1 MSHTQSAS
9 VCAPQPVVT
18 DPRPAPELT
27 AGGARPQDVV
37 VAPPASGREDEE
49 DGKMKGDGELRE
61 DEIGDHLSDLGTVTG
76 AEHVYRSL
84 SITQGLSPKGKSA
97 LCSYIYLQNLE
108 VPFSKIKDLSCVSF
122 MPHLITLDA
131 SHNDITDFFG
141 FQPPRNLKEVNL
153 SHNHMSE
160 MKDLSAYP
168 SLRRLNLDY
177 NYFREIRGLQ
187 RCVSLTHLSLAHNRL
202 YSTRGLNSL
211 ALRVVSLKANQIQ
224 TVENMDCLRALQTLD
239 LSYNRIQS
247 LSGLQNLDYLGVVNL
262 EGNLVR
268 EIKEACHLHDLPLLR
283 VLNLQENPVQDQ
295 PYYRLAV
302 TFLLQRL
309 TTLDQKEVTVEEK
322 VSAMDKFDP
331 PAEVVAAKDHM
342 VHLMYHLMQP
352 QILLNSTL
360 PGLDTPYPMLVLTGP
375 QACGKRELAHKL
387 CQHFAAYGTCHTTRS
402 PYFGEVDGCD
412 YHFVSEEEFQRMTH
426 MGKFMETIRYREH
439 HYGLSRDAIEA
450 AARDGL
456 ACCVHMELEGVRSLK
471 MSHLEPR
478 YVLLVPTDLEAY
490 ASRLRQRGL
499 YSHAQVQAAV
509 ARVALYVTVNRGQPG
524 YFDNIIPCDDL
535 QEAYTMLS
543 QVVRDYLGLDEQMAG
558 KSTPA
563 TSVGDSPA
571 AEKERDRD
579 SRVHCNK
586 VEARMVPQ
594 TTSTETSALQRR
606 MQLAREA
613 VAGQSAPAYTQLF
626 CRSSVTAPGGGR
638 AVSPY
643 QQERRENSSPESRPS
658 SGLSTLSLARAS
670 LEDVCSGLEPPG
682 GLGLDT
688 EQPADPSTTP
698 DRGQLASRGS
708 SSRPGADAKPIL
720 PPIPSG
726 RRTSERPASE
736 PLAGWGGVE

>member
-1 MSHTQSAS
+1 MSVSE
-9 VCAPQPVVT
+9 CAPQPVVT
-18 DPRPAPELT
+18 DPRPAPELP

-37 VAPPASGREDEE
+37 VAPPTSGGEDEE
-49 DGKMKGDGELRE
+49 DGKIKEEGELGE
-61 DEIGDHLSDLGTVTG
+61 DEIGDHLSDLGTVTA

-84 SITQGLSPKGKSA
+84 SITGLSPRGKSA

-122 MPHLITLDA
+122 VPHLITLDA
-131 SHNDITDFFG
+131 SHNDITNFFG
-141 FQPPRNLKEVNL
+141 FQPPRNLEEVNL

-177 NYFREIRGLQ
+177 NNFREIRGLQ

-211 ALRVVSLKANQIQ
+211 PLRDVSLKANQIQ
-224 TVENMDCLRALQTLD
+224 RVENMDCLRALQTLD

-247 LSGLQNLDYLGVVNL
+247 LSGLQNLDYLGVINL

-295 PYYRLAV
+295 PDYRLAV
-302 TFLLQRL
+302 TFFLQRL

-322 VSAMDKFDP
+322 VSAMNKFDP

-352 QILLNSTL
+352 QVLLNSTL

-387 CQHFAAYGTCHTTRS
+387 CQHFADFFAYGTCHTTRS

-412 YHFVSEEEFQRMTH
+412 YHFASEEEFQRMTR
-426 MGKFMETIRYREH
+426 MGKFIETIQYREH
-439 HYGLSRDAIEA
+439 HYGLSWDAIEA
-450 AARDGL
+450 AAQDGL

-471 MSHLEPR
+471 MSRLEPR

-490 ASRLRQRGL
+490 ACRLRQRGL
-499 YSHAQVQAAV
+499 YSHAQVQTAV
-509 ARVALYVTVNRGQPG
+509 ARVALYVTVNRRQPG
-524 YFDNIIPCDDL
+524 YFDNVIPCDDL
-535 QEAYTMLS
+535 REAYTMLS

-563 TSVGDSPA
+563 TSAGDSLA

-579 SRVHCNK
+579 NRVFGNK

-594 TTSTETSALQRR
+594 TTSTETAALQRR
-606 MQLAREA
+606 RQLAREA
-613 VAGQSAPAYTQLF
+613 VAGQSAAAYTQLF
-626 CRSSVTAPGGGR
+626 SRSPVTAPGGAR

-643 QQERRENSSPESRPS
+643 QQEHRENSSPESRPS

-670 LEDVCSGLEPPG
+670 LEDMYDGPEPPG
-682 GLGLDT
+682 GLGQDP
-688 EQPADPSTTP
+688 EQPADPTTTP
-698 DRGQLASRGS
+698 DRSQLASRGS

-726 RRTSERPASE
+726 RRTSEP
-736 PLAGWGGVE
+736 

>member
-1 MSHTQSAS
+1 MSVSE
-9 VCAPQPVVT
+9 CAPQPVVT
-18 DPRPAPELT
+18 DPRPAPELP

-37 VAPPASGREDEE
+37 VAPPTSGGEDEE
-49 DGKMKGDGELRE
+49 DGKIKEEGELGE
-61 DEIGDHLSDLGTVTG
+61 DEIGDHLSDLGTVTA

-84 SITQGLSPKGKSA
+84 SITQGLSPRGKSA

-122 MPHLITLDA
+122 VPHLITLDA
-131 SHNDITDFFG
+131 SHNDITNFFG
-141 FQPPRNLKEVNL
+141 FQPPRNLE
-153 SHNHMSE
+153 
-160 MKDLSAYP
+160 
-168 SLRRLNLDY
+168 
-177 NYFREIRGLQ
+177 
-187 RCVSLTHLSLAHNRL
+187 
-202 YSTRGLNSL
+202 
-211 ALRVVSLKANQIQ
+211 KANQIQ
-224 TVENMDCLRALQTLD
+224 RVENMDCLRALQTLD

-247 LSGLQNLDYLGVVNL
+247 LSGLQNLDYLGVINL

-295 PYYRLAV
+295 PDYRLAV
-302 TFLLQRL
+302 TFFLQRL

-322 VSAMDKFDP
+322 VSAMNKFDP

-352 QILLNSTL
+352 QVLLNSTL

-387 CQHFAAYGTCHTTRS
+387 CQHFADFFAYGTCHTTRS

-412 YHFVSEEEFQRMTH
+412 YHFASEEEFQRMTR
-426 MGKFMETIRYREH
+426 MGKFIETIQYREH
-439 HYGLSRDAIEA
+439 HYGLSWDAIEA
-450 AARDGL
+450 AAQDGL

-471 MSHLEPR
+471 MSRLEPR

-490 ASRLRQRGL
+490 ACRLRQRGL
-499 YSHAQVQAAV
+499 YSHAQVQTAV
-509 ARVALYVTVNRGQPG
+509 ARVALYVTVNRRQPG
-524 YFDNIIPCDDL
+524 YFDNVIPCDDL
-535 QEAYTMLS
+535 REAYTMLS

-563 TSVGDSPA
+563 TSAGDSLA

-579 SRVHCNK
+579 NRVFGNK

-594 TTSTETSALQRR
+594 TTSTETAALQRR
-606 MQLAREA
+606 RQLAREA
-613 VAGQSAPAYTQLF
+613 VAGQSAAAYTQLF
-626 CRSSVTAPGGGR
+626 SRSPVTAPGGAR

-643 QQERRENSSPESRPS
+643 QQEHRENSSPESRPS

-670 LEDVCSGLEPPG
+670 LEDMYDGPEPPG
-682 GLGLDT
+682 GLGQDP
-688 EQPADPSTTP
+688 EQPADPTTTP
-698 DRGQLASRGS
+698 DRSQLASRGS

-726 RRTSERPASE
+726 RRTSEP
-736 PLAGWGGVE
+736 

>member
-1 MSHTQSAS
+1 MSVSE
-9 VCAPQPVVT
+9 CAPQPVVT
-18 DPRPAPELT
+18 DPRPAPELP

-37 VAPPASGREDEE
+37 VAPPTSGGEDEE
-49 DGKMKGDGELRE
+49 DGKIKEEGELGE
-61 DEIGDHLSDLGTVTG
+61 DEIGDHLSDLGTVTA

-84 SITQGLSPKGKSA
+84 SITQGLSPRGKSA

-131 SHNDITDFFG
+131 SHNDITNFFG
-141 FQPPRNLKEVNL
+141 FQPPRNLE
-153 SHNHMSE
+153 
-160 MKDLSAYP
+160 
-168 SLRRLNLDY
+168 
-177 NYFREIRGLQ
+177 
-187 RCVSLTHLSLAHNRL
+187 
-202 YSTRGLNSL
+202 
-211 ALRVVSLKANQIQ
+211 KANQIQ
-224 TVENMDCLRALQTLD
+224 RVENMDCLRALQTLD

-247 LSGLQNLDYLGVVNL
+247 LSGLQNLDYLGVINL

-295 PYYRLAV
+295 PDYRLAV
-302 TFLLQRL
+302 TFFLQRL

-322 VSAMDKFDP
+322 VSAMNKFDP

-352 QILLNSTL
+352 QVLLNSTL

-387 CQHFAAYGTCHTTRS
+387 CQHFADFFAYGTCHTTRS

-412 YHFVSEEEFQRMTH
+412 YHFASEEEFQRMTH
-426 MGKFMETIRYREH
+426 MGKFIETIQYREH
-439 HYGLSRDAIEA
+439 HYGLSWDAIEA
-450 AARDGL
+450 AAQDGL

-471 MSHLEPR
+471 MSRLEPR

-490 ASRLRQRGL
+490 ACRLRQRGL
-499 YSHAQVQAAV
+499 YSHAQVQTAV
-509 ARVALYVTVNRGQPG
+509 ARVALYVTVNRRQPG
-524 YFDNIIPCDDL
+524 YFDNVIPCDDL
-535 QEAYTMLS
+535 REAYTMLS

-563 TSVGDSPA
+563 TSAGDSLA

-579 SRVHCNK
+579 NRVFGNK

-594 TTSTETSALQRR
+594 TTSTETAALQRR
-606 MQLAREA
+606 RQLAREA
-613 VAGQSAPAYTQLF
+613 VAGQSAAAYTQLF
-626 CRSSVTAPGGGR
+626 SRSPVTAPGGAR

-643 QQERRENSSPESRPS
+643 QQEHRENSSPESRPS

-670 LEDVCSGLEPPG
+670 LEDMYDGPEPPG
-682 GLGLDT
+682 GLGQDP
-688 EQPADPSTTP
+688 EQPADPTTTP
-698 DRGQLASRGS
+698 DRSQLASRGS

-726 RRTSERPASE
+726 RRTSEP
-736 PLAGWGGVE
+736 